1 MDAGGEGERGGGREE
16 RQGGTEEKLGVYNII
31 KYETNS
37 KQFN

>member
-16 RQGGTEEKLGVYNII
+16 RQGAKEEKLGVDNII